1 MESLVRWGT
10 SNTPEHFPQNFCGWW
25 NSLSSWA
32 MCLSLS
38 LLSVWFLV
46 GFSPTEPLIYGNVS
60 LNAVLFTYLPWVEI
74 IVTKWDN
81 WLLCSR
87 IYQSLMPE
95 TNSFYRQRTC
105 SSAIEGLSIRAQVWH
120 SVRSKAPRDP
130 GVAACSANTQTVVGT
145 LNAANKHKLQ
155 IPTSVY
161 LSPTCVCLSQ
171 DAWRPAAPRWL
182 LHEHDVPDPNAVPV
196 LLLQPPFCSGC
207 THWPQVSP
215 GKVDWSHLGVSVT
228 VECFDQT

>member
-1 MESLVRWGT
+1 
-10 SNTPEHFPQNFCGWW
+10 
-25 NSLSSWA
+25 

-95 TNSFYRQRTC
+95 TNSFCRQRTC

-145 LNAANKHKLQ
+145 LNAANKQ
-155 IPTSVY
+155 IADTNIC
-161 LSPTCVCLSQ
+161 LSFSHVCLSVSGCLK
-171 DAWRPAAPRWL
+171 ASSASVAVTWTWCARSECCTCPTAPAT
-182 LHEHDVPDPNAVPV
+182 
-196 LLLQPPFCSGC
+196 LLQWLYSLTTG
-207 THWPQVSP
+207 
-215 GKVDWSHLGVSVT
+215 
-228 VECFDQT
+228 